1 MSLFCFNLLGE
12 STYLRGEHRNLGYK
26 LLIGR
31 WLSLQ
36 RTRHF
41 AHKQTKLS
49 GRRKRTTPETT
60 CKLSLINEGQ
70 HLTDRPK
77 SIVHNYLLLFSLV
90 CSPSNILY
98 VYTSAL
104 CKSNGSNLTSN
115 QHNPYFQVRH
125 SSTQVPHG
133 CSTCSTALIAS
144 PIVSSTSTHHTKP
157 YILNISHTYTRNLPK
172 YLVRLNPYTTS
183 LPTGLLHL
191 LPLLTLRFTY

>member
-41 AHKQTKLS
+41 VHKQTKLS
-49 GRRKRTTPETT
+49 GRRNRMTPETT

-70 HLTDRPK
+70 CLTDRPK

-90 CSPSNILY
+90 CSPYNILY
-98 VYTSAL
+98 VHTSAQR
-104 CKSNGSNLTSN
+104 KSNGSNLTSN
-115 QHNPYFQVRH
+115 QHNPYFRCAVA
-125 SSTQVPHG
+125 P
-133 CSTCSTALIAS
+133 
-144 PIVSSTSTHHTKP
+144 
-157 YILNISHTYTRNLPK
+157 PK
-172 YLVRLNPYTTS
+172 YHTAVV
-183 LPTGLLHL
+183 HAA
-191 LPLLTLRFTY
+191 